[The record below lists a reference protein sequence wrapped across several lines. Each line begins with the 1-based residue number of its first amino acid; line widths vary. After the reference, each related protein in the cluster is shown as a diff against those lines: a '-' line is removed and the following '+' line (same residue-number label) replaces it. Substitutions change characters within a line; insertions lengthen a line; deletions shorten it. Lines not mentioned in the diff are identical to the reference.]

1 MAGRSYSPD
10 LVRGSPNTHYNS
22 EDKLRYE
29 LAKTVTLTPELYE
42 RLFLSPKT
50 EASPLMPSH
59 LHAHSWT
66 GKAQADSASPQVQSE
81 MPTIKSINQ
90 FA

>member
-10 LVRGSPNTHYNS
+10 LVRGPPNTHYNS
-22 EDKLRYE
+22 EDKLHYE

-50 EASPLMPSH
+50 EVAGDLR
-59 LHAHSWT
+59 
-66 GKAQADSASPQVQSE
+66 
-81 MPTIKSINQ
+81 
-90 FA
+90 